1 MSKYLLRTLVF
12 AIAIT
17 SLTIPCISVAQAP
30 AAAAPADA
38 SATYARPDLNFT
50 YNPPTGWKS
59 QDVSTI
65 KSSGDD
71 KAASCM
77 KILYTAAPESAAQ
90 GMEGMSIGVTL
101 IDAARNCVPADVTPE
116 GQVQTMVENAGKM
129 PGMQVQKKPNGY
141 FIDNH
146 TFWSVVAKGKPTLG
160 DGSTAKVD
168 VYVAM
173 VGGVVKD
180 KVLIWELTAPDQATM
195 QQMLTSTVQF
205 TGKKPHILAK
215 VDFK

>member
-1 MSKYLLRTLVF
+1 MSKFLLRSLVVAF
-12 AIAIT
+12 ATT
-17 SLTIPCISVAQAP
+17 SLTIPCVSSAQAP
-30 AAAAPADA
+30 AAAPADA
-38 SATYARPDLNFT
+38 SAAYSRTDLNFT

-90 GMEGMSIGVTL
+90 GMEGMSVGVTL
-101 IDAARNCVPADVTPE
+101 IDAARNCYPADMTPE

-129 PGMQVQKKPNGY
+129 PGMQVYKKPNGY

-146 TFWSVVAKGKPTLG
+146 TFWSIVAKGKPTLG

-173 VGGVVKD
+173 IGGVVKD
-180 KVLIWELTAPDQATM
+180 KVFIWEMTAPDQATM
-195 QQMLTSTVQF
+195 QQMLSSTVQF

-215 VDFK
+215 IDLK

>member
-12 AIAIT
+12 AFATT

-38 SATYARPDLNFT
+38 SATYARTDLNFT

-101 IDAARNCVPADVTPE
+101 IDAARNCVP
-116 GQVQTMVENAGKM
+116 G
-129 PGMQVQKKPNGY
+129 
-141 FIDNH
+141 
-146 TFWSVVAKGKPTLG
+146 
-160 DGSTAKVD
+160 
-168 VYVAM
+168 
-173 VGGVVKD
+173 
-180 KVLIWELTAPDQATM
+180 
-195 QQMLTSTVQF
+195 
-205 TGKKPHILAK
+205 
-215 VDFK
+215 